1 MVVKWCLA
9 GTQGQRSCPPHHY
22 TTSCSLKHWYEAGW
36 IHVFIYFIFNS
47 HPTIRKWHSP
57 EKATCFL
64 FLWAKFLWACANCN
78 LSFLFLADRHGHSVA
93 FCCCCRPSASR
104 FNVLFIHSEML
115 EAVWPHS
122 SDLWHLPENCS
133 LDVFSF
139 SHYSLWIS
147 EMFLWSAVSEIH
159 QPDTNKPAS
168 FRVSSAWTAYI
179 LMLTSSWTGVLSEQ
193 FSV

>member
-9 GTQGQRSCPPHHY
+9 GTEGQRSCPPHHY
-22 TTSCSLKHWYEAGW
+22 TTSC
-36 IHVFIYFIFNS
+36 IFV
-47 HPTIRKWHSP
+47 
-57 EKATCFL
+57 
-64 FLWAKFLWACANCN
+64 AKFLWACANCN
-78 LSFLFLADRHGHSVA
+78 LSFLLLADRHGHSVA
-93 FCCCCRPSASR
+93 FCRCCRPSASR
-104 FNVLFIHSEML
+104 FNVLFIQRCSKQSGRTPLASTRHC
-115 EAVWPHS
+115 
-122 SDLWHLPENCS
+122 LPETCS

-168 FRVSSAWTAYI
+168 FRVSSVWTGYI

-193 FSV
+193 SV